1 MLENIWNFMC
11 FHPEITVIGAITL
24 IQIAP
29 IKLDPWGAMVR
40 AVKNFLVGGIEKK
53 LNEIGTKV
61 GSLET
66 KVVSLENQIEEDKAL
81 HARAHILRF
90 ADGLYNGKKHTK
102 EYFDDMLSDIDDY
115 EAYCRAHPDFKNNK
129 TVMSVKLIR
138 SAYQKA
144 IENHDF

>member
-1 MLENIWNFMC
+1 MLETIWNFVC
-11 FHPEITVIGAITL
+11 FHPEITVLGAITL

-29 IKLDPWGAMVR
+29 IKLNPWGAIIKAVR
-40 AVKNFLVGGIEKK
+40 NSLVGGIEKK
-53 LNEIGTKV
+53 LNEIASKV
-61 GSLET
+61 NLLE
-66 KVVSLENQIEEDKAL
+66 LQIEEDKAL

-90 ADGLYNGKKHTK
+90 ADGLYNGKHHTK

-115 EAYCRAHPDFKNNK
+115 ENYCRSHPSFKNNK

-144 IENHDF
+144 IENHEF